1 MLLFGPLRFRLTDP
15 PHGFRGLG
23 WSGLDTLV
31 VCAGVSALRPLLEL
45 AGLERKDE
53 RLSPLQASA
62 EGVQHTVDVANAAIR
77 GNYIGPLVCA
87 VTFVSSPAPPRKT
100 I

>member
-1 MLLFGPLRFRLTDP
+1 MLLFGALRFRLTDP
-15 PHGFRGLG
+15 PNGFRGLG

-31 VCAGVSALRPLLEL
+31 VCAGVSALRPLLEV
-45 AGLERKDE
+45 AGLERKDGKF
-53 RLSPLQASA
+53 SPAQASA
-62 EGVQHTVDVANAAIR
+62 EGVQHTVDVAHAAIR

-87 VTFVSSPAPPRKT
+87 VTFVSCPASSRTP

>member
-1 MLLFGPLRFRLTDP
+1 MQLFGPLRFRLTDP
-15 PHGFRGLG
+15 PHGFRGLE
-23 WSGLDTLV
+23 WNGLDTLV

-45 AGLERKDE
+45 AGLESKDGKV
-53 RLSPLQASA
+53 SPPQAST
-62 EGVQHTVDVANAAIR
+62 EGVQHTVDVAHAAIR

-87 VTFVSSPAPPRKT
+87 VTFVSSLAPSRKT